1 MNVSLLA
8 ELAIAPCYRSSRAR
22 SGLGRAIRD
31 LGERFGILEYYL
43 EVWWSL
49 ANGWEGGE

>member
-43 EVWWSL
+43 VGWWRL
-49 ANGWEGGE
+49 VEPGE